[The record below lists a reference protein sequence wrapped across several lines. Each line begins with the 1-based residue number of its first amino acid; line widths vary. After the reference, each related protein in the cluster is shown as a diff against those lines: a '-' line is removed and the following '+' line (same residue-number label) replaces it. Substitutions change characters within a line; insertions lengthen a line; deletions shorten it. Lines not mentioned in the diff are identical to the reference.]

1 MTVADSP
8 VMLSFPHFYLADP
21 KLLEAVEGISPPD
34 PEKHQLYI
42 DVQPVSRGT
51 DFTYVPATYTEFN
64 FGGFTIRGPG
74 VTEYI
79 PREGSTDKQSL

>member
-1 MTVADSP
+1 MIVVDSP

-42 DVQPVSRGT
+42 DVQPVSQAT
-51 DFTYVPATYTEFN
+51 DFTYVPAKYVELN
-64 FGGFTIRGPG
+64 FGGWHIRLL
-74 VTEYI
+74 
-79 PREGSTDKQSL
+79 D